1 MKRQNLTPNW
11 LMLKSMACRF
21 GSIIR
26 NATTILDDMS
36 RLDTFGSW
44 HSWNLL
50 IYLYMAGLTHSIP
63 ITFMCSVYVWFKE
76 LIVV

>member
-1 MKRQNLTPNW
+1 
-11 LMLKSMACRF
+11 
-21 GSIIR
+21 
-26 NATTILDDMS
+26 LDDMS

-44 HSWNLL
+44 RSWNLL

-63 ITFMCSVYVWFKE
+63 ITFMCSLYVWFKE